1 MDKRTILLV
10 VSFFLLIVVGMF
22 VFAYLKRAEMVQA
35 PVVEAP
41 VEEEVVLYPNVTR
54 IDAKHFFIDGVHTFA
69 GELVLPTP
77 CDLLEVD
84 TVVRESFPEQIVLDF
99 NVINNS
105 EMCAQVMTTQRFM
118 TQPITA
124 SAEATVTATF
134 MGRQIE
140 LNLIPAAEGETPEE
154 FELFIKG

>member
-1 MDKRTILLV
+1 MDKRTIFLV

-22 VFAYLKRAEMVQA
+22 VFAYLKRVEMKEA
-35 PVVEAP
+35 PVVEVP
-41 VEEEVVLYPNVTR
+41 VEEEVVLYPDITQ
-54 IDAKHFFIDGVHTFA
+54 IDAKHYIIDGVHTFV

-77 CDLLEVD
+77 CDLLEAS
-84 TVVRESFPEQIVLDF
+84 TVVRESYPEQITIAF

-118 TQPITA
+118 TTATA
-124 SAEATVTATF
+124 SPEATIDATF
-134 MGRQIE
+134 MGRAIK
-140 LNLIPAAEGETPEE
+140 LNLIPAAAGETPEE

>member
-41 VEEEVVLYPNVTR
+41 VEEEVVLYPNITR

-105 EMCAQVMTTQRFM
+105 
-118 TQPITA
+118 
-124 SAEATVTATF
+124 
-134 MGRQIE
+134 
-140 LNLIPAAEGETPEE
+140 
-154 FELFIKG
+154 

>member
-1 MDKRTILLV
+1 MDKRTIILV
-10 VSFFLLIVVGMF
+10 ISFFLLIVVGMF
-22 VFAYLKRAEMVQA
+22 VFAYLKRTEMVQP
-35 PVVEAP
+35 PVVTPPA
-41 VEEEVVLYPNVTR
+41 EEQVLYPSITA

-69 GELVLPTP
+69 GEIVLPTP
-77 CDLLEVD
+77 CDLLEVEA
-84 TVVRESFPEQIVLDF
+84 VVAESFPEQISLNF

-118 TQPITA
+118 ATA
-124 SAEATVTATF
+124 NASSEATVRATF
-134 MGRQIE
+134 VGRHVE

>member
-1 MDKRTILLV
+1 
-10 VSFFLLIVVGMF
+10 
-22 VFAYLKRAEMVQA
+22 
-35 PVVEAP
+35 
-41 VEEEVVLYPNVTR
+41 
-54 IDAKHFFIDGVHTFA
+54 
-69 GELVLPTP
+69 
-77 CDLLEVD
+77 
-84 TVVRESFPEQIVLDF
+84 
-99 NVINNS
+99 
-105 EMCAQVMTTQRFM
+105 MCAQVMTTQRFM

>member
-10 VSFFLLIVVGMF
+10 VSFFLLIIVGMF
-22 VFAYLKRAEMVQA
+22 VFAYLKRAEMVQT
-35 PVVEAP
+35 PVVETP
-41 VEEEVVLYPNVTR
+41 VEEEVVLYPGITR
-54 IDAKHFFIDGVHTFA
+54 IDAKHYIIDGEHTFA

-84 TVVRESFPEQIVLDF
+84 TTVRESYPEQIVLNF

-118 TQPITA
+118 TESVAA
-124 SAEATVTATF
+124 SPEATVTATF
-134 MGRQIE
+134 MGRVIE
-140 LNLIPAAEGETPEE
+140 LNLIPAAPGERPEE

>member
-1 MDKRTILLV
+1 MDKRTIILV

-22 VFAYLKRAEMVQA
+22 VFAYLKRTEMVQA

-41 VEEEVVLYPNVTR
+41 VEEEVVLYPDITR
-54 IDAKHFFIDGVHTFA
+54 IDAKHYIIDGVHTFA
-69 GELVLPTP
+69 GEVVLPTP
-77 CDLLEVD
+77 CDLLEV
-84 TVVRESFPEQIVLDF
+84 ESSVQESYPEKINLAF

-105 EMCAQVMTTQRFM
+105 DMCAQVMTTQRFM
-118 TQPITA
+118 ATA
-124 SAEATVTATF
+124 SASPEATVQATF
-134 MGRQIE
+134 MGRSVE